1 MPLPFSG
8 MILQMKYK
16 PNMIVL
22 NYLMRTQWNSMIV
35 LNYLMKTQW
44 TWYIW
49 EMTTVICFLLLF
61 FCVCCC
67 FSSKK
72 LVRPQR
78 FSFFF
83 KETMQITDSYV
94 ASDHMNQQ
102 KDKRFQKQNIHLMF
116 LESRQIRCKEK
127 ADSQRPSS
135 WLCSKTI
142 WATTWQYQQNECVP
156 SEDSDQPGHL
166 PSLIRVFA
174 VHSMGSSGPKL
185 SSCGQWRLWS
195 DWVNAQADLSL
206 RYFVGFVMS
215 RLICT

>member
-49 EMTTVICFLLLF
+49 EMTTVICFFAAVFLCVLLF
-61 FCVCCC
+61 F
-67 FSSKK
+67 FKKISKTSK
-72 LVRPQR
+72 IV
-78 FSFFF
+78 FFF

-102 KDKRFQKQNIHLMF
+102 KDKRFQKQNIHMMF
-116 LESRQIRCKEK
+116 LASRQIRCKKK

-142 WATTWQYQQNECVP
+142 WATTWQYQQNECAP

-174 VHSMGSSGPKL
+174 VRSMGS
-185 SSCGQWRLWS
+185 
-195 DWVNAQADLSL
+195 
-206 RYFVGFVMS
+206 
-215 RLICT
+215 